1 MALFADSLRCEG
13 SDAIGAK
20 RTCRERRERVDLT
33 KMTHLGRSMCIAA
46 VETNVAFAEVEEQS
60 SEHSH
65 VAAAWILNGREGP
78 LSRLMSL
85 MFAACLLA
93 IGTSTSVP
101 AADPNWPKSLTL
113 GTASPG
119 GVYYVYGDALAPI
132 LTEKLGIP
140 VNPQPTQGPVHN
152 VQLVESGVAQL
163 GLITMGVGL
172 QGWNGTGAWTK
183 GKQFRNLR
191 ALFPMYDTP
200 FQAVVL
206 GQSGITTLAQLDK
219 KRIGVGPKA
228 GTGGTYI
235 PEIIKVL
242 GISGEMNYGSLADMA
257 TELLDRHLDA
267 VCSSTSGATIGND
280 KSLSRLRLS
289 CVAPRLTDKKR
300 CRIRSREY
308 LTKRMSA
315 LVLSGIKPT
324 TLSGKHASIL
334 RMAVLAVLAPAIV
347 MQSVS
352 GGHILLCC
360 SPNSL

>member
-1 MALFADSLRCEG
+1 MAIP
-13 SDAIGAK
+13 IG
-20 RTCRERRERVDLT
+20 RRELVLA
-33 KMTHLGRSMCIAA
+33 LGG
-46 VETNVAFAEVEEQS
+46 
-60 SEHSH
+60 
-65 VAAAWILNGREGP
+65 VAAAWPLAARAQQAGRVP
-78 LSRLMSL
+78 
-85 MFAACLLA
+85 
-93 IGTSTSVP
+93 SVP

-267 VCSSTSGATIGND
+267 VMTLLGVPVPSIEDAVAKEPVIFINLSPEQIDAIRKGMPEFSPSKIAAGTYRSLDKDYNTFGVYNFAIGRADLPDDLVYQLVKAVFENQPLLVKATSAASDTRPQNAVKDTFLPFHPGAV
-280 KSLSRLRLS
+280 RYY
-289 CVAPRLTDKKR
+289 
-300 CRIRSREY
+300 REI
-308 LTKRMSA
+308 
-315 LVLSGIKPT
+315 GIKIPDE
-324 TLSGKHASIL
+324 
-334 RMAVLAVLAPAIV
+334 LAPT
-347 MQSVS
+347 
-352 GGHILLCC
+352 
-360 SPNSL
+360 N